1 MNLKIQRSLAA
12 TAAIAITATIAADAV
27 YDENVDGDLSN
38 DAAAPTSIGE
48 ITTETLSV
56 RGSVRTSSASGLD
69 TRDYL
74 TFRIPEGATLEAMRL
89 VTYVA
94 GTTGGPADTGYVMI
108 DDGSSSV
115 VPSGGTSSQ
124 FLGGS
129 YLDRGRFS
137 DAEVN
142 MLDRLSE
149 GAQGGTGFSLPLGPG
164 DYTVNVQQ
172 TGSELNVYEIRF
184 EFEGISAPCPGDL
197 DGNGEVNGG
206 DLGVFLSV
214 WGTSPCKYDLNGDG
228 VCNGADL
235 GVMLGAW
242 GGC

>member
-1 MNLKIQRSLAA
+1 MPAA
-12 TAAIAITATIAADAV
+12 WCMP
-27 YDENVDGDLSN
+27 S
-38 DAAAPTSIGE
+38 TSSGE
-48 ITTETLSV
+48 V
-56 RGSVRTSSASGLD
+56 SVRTSSTDGLD

-89 VTYVA
+89 VSYVD

-129 YLDRGRFS
+129 YLDRSRFPS
-137 DAEVN
+137 ADVN

-149 GAQGGTGFSLPLGPG
+149 GVQGGGGFALPLGPG

-172 TGSELNVYEIRF
+172 TGGELNVYEIRF
-184 EFEGISAPCPGDL
+184 EFEGIATPCPGDL
-197 DGNGEVNGG
+197 DGNGEVNGS
-206 DLGVFLSV
+206 DLGLFLSV
-214 WGTSPCKYDLNGDG
+214 WGTSPCKFDLNDDG

-235 GVMLGAW
+235 GVLLGAW